1 MSVAYIAIGSN
12 LGDRANHLRE
22 ARRQLDQSPDTRVV
36 AASGVYETAP
46 VGPVEQ
52 GAFYNAVLRIETQL
66 QPHELLDRLLAIEA
80 QGGRVRRQRWGP
92 RTVDL
97 DILIYDDWR
106 LKDDA
111 LTLPHPR
118 LAERAFVL
126 RPLCDLAPE
135 LKPPG
140 LDQPVRALL
149 SRLDQSDIRRV
160 ELGQW

>member
-12 LGDRANHLRE
+12 LGDRAAHLRE
-22 ARRQLDQSPDTRVV
+22 ARRALEALPDTRVA
-36 AASGVYETAP
+36 AASAVYETAP

-52 GAFYNAVLRIETQL
+52 GAFYNAVLRIETRL
-66 QPHELLDRLLAIEA
+66 SPHELLDKLLNIEA
-80 QGGRVRRQRWGP
+80 RSGRVRRERWGP

-97 DILIYDDWR
+97 DILIYDDRR

-126 RPLCDLAPE
+126 RPLCDLAPD
-135 LKPPG
+135 LQPPG
-140 LDQPVRALL
+140 CDQPVRAML
-149 SRLDQSDIRRV
+149 SRLDQADIQRV
-160 ELGQW
+160 GEW